1 MLRIAVVVVSGM
13 FATAVIAGCA
23 GGGDGPTVMVV
34 PAESATATATV
45 APTAVVEPTS
55 PVTPTSTA
63 TAAVS
68 ATPTSTVVPT
78 VTPTVM
84 PRLSATSTATE
95 EPTGTPSPAPSVY
108 PLAGVRFV
116 ENDDCV
122 EGISR
127 ELLPTIPLVIEDGDA
142 SHLVVAEVADDAS
155 ERQQGLMCRETVPE
169 GSGMLFVYEDPR
181 SLGFWMFNTYVPLD
195 IVYLDDEK
203 GFVRGLRME
212 PCPRPEGAEL
222 DAWRTGCSAVAG
234 SYNSGGLAKYA
245 LELPAG
251 WLASVGL
258 ELENLEG
265 VKFSW

>member
-23 GGGDGPTVMVV
+23 GGGGEPTVMVV
-34 PAESATATATV
+34 PAESATATV
-45 APTAVVEPTS
+45 APTAVVEPTL
-55 PVTPTSTA
+55 PVTPTLTA
-63 TAAVS
+63 TAVVS
-68 ATPTSTVVPT
+68 ATPTSIVVPT
-78 VTPTVM
+78 VTPTPM
-84 PRLSATSTATE
+84 QTLTATSTATE
-95 EPTGTPSPAPSVY
+95 EPTGTPSPVPSVY
-108 PLAGVRFV
+108 PLADVRFV

-127 ELLPTIPLVIEDGDA
+127 ELLPTIPLVIEDGDT
-142 SHLVVAEVADDAS
+142 SHLVVAEVANDAP
-155 ERQQGLMCRETVPE
+155 ERQQGLMCRATVPE

-203 GFVRGLRME
+203 GLVRGLRME

-222 DAWRTGCSAVAG
+222 DAWRTGCSAAAG